1 MFLLCQRVVCPH
13 GGAEAGFGADRDV
26 VILLRIKRTDED
38 GRVDQAGVHFFI
50 HPPRDVRI
58 DIETDKGMFF
68 LEAHDEIRKMIHDK
82 ELAAGAV
89 YRALDGLV
97 AGEFFFRLVDEI
109 DDFLST
115 PFEKEP
121 VRGKAHM
128 TTAPVQEFHA
138 RFPFKLQDLAGKR
151 RLRDVEDLGRS
162 RDAPFAGDREKVF
175 QNADFHN
182 DSLLKF
188 PFRP

>member
-1 MFLLCQRVVCPH
+1 MAAP
-13 GGAEAGFGADRDV
+13 EAGFGADRDV
-26 VILLRIKRTDED
+26 VILLRIKGTDED

-128 TTAPVQEFHA
+128 TAAPVQEFHA

-151 RLRDVEDLGRS
+151 RLRDVEDLGRLS
-162 RDAPFAGDREKVF
+162 
-175 QNADFHN
+175 
-182 DSLLKF
+182 
-188 PFRP
+188 

>member
-1 MFLLCQRVVCPH
+1 
-13 GGAEAGFGADRDV
+13 
-26 VILLRIKRTDED
+26 
-38 GRVDQAGVHFFI
+38 
-50 HPPRDVRI
+50 
-58 DIETDKGMFF
+58 
-68 LEAHDEIRKMIHDK
+68 MIHDK

-128 TTAPVQEFHA
+128 TAAPVQEFHA